1 VARGAGPTD
10 ERFMRLALRLAARA
24 RGRTSPNP
32 LVGAVVVRG
41 GRVVGRGYHRRAGTD
56 HAEVVA
62 LRAAAGAGRGA
73 DLYVNLEPCAHV
85 GRTGPCARCVID
97 AGVRRV
103 VVGMRD
109 PNPLVD
115 GKGIRALRRAGI
127 EVVTGVLE
135 EQCRELNE
143 AFACYITRHR
153 PFVTLKSAITLD
165 GRVATRGGDSRW
177 VTGEAA
183 RLEGH
188 RLRAWHDA
196 IIVGVGTVLA
206 DDPELT
212 CRGVRGGRDPLRVV
226 LDTRL
231 RTPPTARV
239 VTAAR
244 RSSAG
249 TWIVAGS
256 HAPARRARA
265 LEEAGARVVRVRTS
279 TAGGHV
285 DLLAALELLA
295 QNEITSVLLEGGP
308 TLAGAFWRAGLVDRV
323 TAFVAPR
330 LLGDPRGLPM
340 LGASG
345 PAVERMGEARGL
357 AAVRVAR
364 VGEDVMI
371 TGRVAAGG
379 KRRR

>member
-1 VARGAGPTD
+1 VARGAGAED
-10 ERFMRLALRLAARA
+10 ERFMRVALRLAVRA

-41 GRVVGRGYHRRAGTD
+41 GRVVGQGYHRRAGTD

-62 LRAAAGAGRGA
+62 LRAAAGEGRGA
-73 DLYVNLEPCAHV
+73 DLYVNLEPCAHI
-85 GRTGPCARCVID
+85 GRTGPCARCVIE

-127 EVVTGVLE
+127 EVVSGVLE

-143 AFACYITRHR
+143 AFACYITRRR
-153 PFVTLKSAITLD
+153 PFVTLKTAATLD
-165 GRVATRGGDSRW
+165 GRVATRTGDSRW

-188 RLRAWHDA
+188 RLRSWHDA
-196 IIVGVGTVLA
+196 IAVGVGTVLV

-226 LDTRL
+226 IDSRL

-239 VTAAR
+239 VAAAR
-244 RSSAG
+244 TSRAR
-249 TWIVAGS
+249 TWILAGAG
-256 HAPARRARA
+256 APARRARA
-265 LEEAGARVVRVRTS
+265 LEVAGARVVRVAAADGR
-279 TAGGHV
+279 V
-285 DLLAALELLA
+285 ELLAALELLA
-295 QNEITSVLLEGGP
+295 EHELMSVLLEGGP
-308 TLAGAFWRAGLVDRV
+308 TLAGAFWRAGLVDRLTV
-323 TAFVAPR
+323 FLAPR

-340 LGASG
+340 LAGAGG
-345 PAVERMGEARGL
+345 PERMAEATGL
-357 AAVRVAR
+357 TAVRVAR
-364 VGEDVMI
+364 LGEDVMI
-371 TGRVAAGG
+371 SGRVVEEVDG
-379 KRRR
+379 